1 MCGIFGILSNKHTH
15 SSLNFEK
22 LLKSVAQTL
31 RHRGPDHFAFETL
44 DISSPS
50 DREQS
55 SLSLGHTRLS
65 IIDLSEGGYQPMS
78 SADGRF
84 IIIFNGE
91 IYNYKELRK
100 ELSSLGYRFLTESDT
115 EVLLYAWAEWN
126 SNSLRRLVGMFA
138 FAVYDKNDCKITL
151 VRDGFGIKPLYYWSD
166 KNFFCFGS
174 ELCALIDLVPNKVMP
189 NWHVINNYLSL
200 GRVDRGEDTF
210 FDGVRHLLP
219 GHLLEIDLNYH
230 TNVVPKKW
238 WHINLSEDSI
248 ITFNEAKDILREKF
262 LYNVKLQLRSDVPLG
277 AALSGG
283 IDSSAV
289 VCAMRYL
296 EPNLDIKT
304 FSYTPRGSSKNEEKW
319 IDIVNEHIGAK
330 SYKIDVNKADILN
343 DIDALIKIQGEP
355 FGSPSIYAQHM
366 VFKEIAK
373 AGVVVNLDGQGADE
387 LLAGYF
393 GYPHARFESLIA
405 QREFLRIFR
414 LFKGLGQTFGKYP
427 TKEFAQAL
435 LRDFSEYFVS
445 KRIVRFQKNYLNKQ
459 FSNQFVYKCAPVKQS
474 PNHRALTSC
483 LSEAVTGQ
491 RGLVHLLRYED
502 RNSMSHSIES
512 RVPFLTIDMAE
523 FLLSLPENYLLS
535 DEGVT
540 KYIFREA
547 MRGIVPD
554 EILNRKD
561 KIGFET
567 PDNQWLL
574 AKKTTISKWLKE
586 FDQIP
591 ILDSFKATQFYESL
605 CNGKNQDFL
614 SFWRLINF
622 YKWYEQNNF

>member
-1 MCGIFGILSNKHTH
+1 MCGIFGILSNKHTY

-22 LLKSVAQTL
+22 LLKSVAQAL
-31 RHRGPDHFAFETL
+31 SHRGPDHFAFETL
-44 DISSPS
+44 DIYSSFN
-50 DREQS
+50 RERS

-65 IIDLSEGGYQPMS
+65 IIDLSDGGHQPMS
-78 SADGRF
+78 SVDGRF
-84 IIIFNGE
+84 TIVFNGE
-91 IYNYKELRK
+91 IYNYKELRT
-100 ELSSLGYRFLTESDT
+100 ELSSLGYHFLTESDT
-115 EVLLYAWAEWN
+115 EVLLYAWVEWQ

-138 FAVYDKNDCKITL
+138 FAVYDKSDAKITL

-166 KNFFCFGS
+166 KNSFCFGS
-174 ELCALIDLVPNKVMP
+174 ELCAITDLVPNKVMP

-219 GHLLEIDLNYH
+219 GHFLEIDLNCH
-230 TNVVPKKW
+230 SSITPTKW
-238 WHINLSEDSI
+238 WHPNFSEDSK

-262 LYNVKLQLRSDVPLG
+262 LANVKLQLRSDVPLG
-277 AALSGG
+277 ASLSGG

-296 EPNLDIKT
+296 EPNSDIRT
-304 FSYTPRGSSKNEEKW
+304 FSYVPTGSSKNEEKW
-319 IDIVNEHIGAK
+319 VDIVNEHVGAK
-330 SYKIDVNKADILN
+330 AYKIDVKKTDIFN
-343 DIDALIKIQGEP
+343 DFETLIKIQGEP
-355 FGSPSIYAQHM
+355 FGSPSIYAQYR

-405 QREFLRIFR
+405 KRDILKILR
-414 LFKGLGQTFGKYP
+414 LYNGLGQTFGKYP
-427 TKEFAQAL
+427 TKEFIQAL
-435 LRDFSEYFVS
+435 FRDISEYFVA
-445 KRIVRFQKNYLNKQ
+445 KRTVRFQNSYLKKEFSAQ
-459 FSNQFVYKCAPVKQS
+459 FAQKSTRVKRS
-474 PNHRALTSC
+474 HNHRALSSF

-523 FLLSLPENYLLS
+523 FLLSLPENFLLS

-554 EILNRKD
+554 EILDRKD

-574 AKKTTISKWLKE
+574 AEKNTITKWLKQ

-591 ILDSFKATQFYESL
+591 ILDSSKALLFYESL

-614 SFWRLINF
+614 GFWRLLNF

>member
-1 MCGIFGILSNKHTH
+1 MCGIYGYYNVNKSNQ
-15 SSLNFEK
+15 SSFHESFVNVKNK
-22 LLKSVAQTL
+22 LF
-31 RHRGPDHFAFETL
+31 HRGPNDSGV
-44 DISSPS
+44 SSFNNVTSKIPFS
-50 DREQS
+50 M
-55 SLSLGHTRLS
+55 LCLGHMRLS
-65 IIDLSEGGYQPMS
+65 VIDLSDSGRQPIAS
-78 SADGRF
+78 PCGRF
-84 IIIFNGE
+84 TLIYNGE
-91 IYNYKELRK
+91 IYNYLELAH
-100 ELSSLGYRFLTESDT
+100 ELKSLGVKLRSLNDT
-115 EVLLYAWAEWN
+115 EVLLQAW
-126 SNSLRRLVGMFA
+126 SLWKSDAIPRLNGMFA
-138 FAVYDKNDCKITL
+138 FAVYDKSYAKLTL
-151 VRDGFGIKPLYYWSD
+151 VRDGFGIKPLYYWFD
-166 KNFFCFGS
+166 KNSFCFGS
-174 ELCALIDLVPNKVMP
+174 ELCAITDLVPIKLMP

-219 GHLLEIDLNYH
+219 GHFLEIDLNYH
-230 TNVVPKKW
+230 RSITPKKW
-238 WHINLSEDSI
+238 WHPKLSEDSN

-262 LYNVKLQLRSDVPLG
+262 LDNVKLQLRSDVPLG
-277 AALSGG
+277 ASLSGG

-296 EPNLDIKT
+296 EPNSDIRT
-304 FSYTPRGSSKNEEKW
+304 FSYTPTGSSKNEEKW
-319 IDIVNEHIGAK
+319 VDIVNEHVGAK
-330 SYKIDVNKADILN
+330 PYKIDVKKTDIFK
-343 DIDALIKIQGEP
+343 DFETLIKIQGEP
-355 FGSPSIYAQHM
+355 FGSPSIYAQYR

-393 GYPHARFESLIA
+393 GYPRARFESLIA
-405 QREFLRIFR
+405 KRDFLKIFK
-414 LFKGLGQTFGKYP
+414 LYNGLGQTFGKYP
-427 TKEFAQAL
+427 SNEFIQAL
-435 LRDFSEYFVS
+435 FRDVSEYFVA
-445 KRIVRFQKNYLNKQ
+445 KRTVRFNKSYLNNEFSAQ
-459 FSNQFVYKCAPVKQS
+459 FIQKSTLVKRS
-474 PNHRALTSC
+474 HNHRALSSC
-483 LSEAVTGQ
+483 LSEAITGQ

-523 FLLSLPENYLLS
+523 FLLSLPENFLLS

-554 EILNRKD
+554 KILDRKD

-574 AKKTTISKWLKE
+574 AEKNTITIWLKQ

-591 ILDSFKATQFYESL
+591 MLDSSKALLFYEGI

-614 SFWRLINF
+614 GFWRLINF